1 MNIYK
6 LTNDSTFERIK
17 QYYLIGYE
25 LRPKEERIRQRW
37 EAAHALVMEAKV
49 DIQAARI
56 LSKRFDV
63 TLQQAYV
70 DIGNAKNLF
79 GDVRKSNK
87 DALRYMVTEWAIDLF
102 SKAKDKED
110 YYAAAKALE
119 KIIKANN
126 LDKEDQDL
134 PDPSKIQPPVQLLS
148 INFNFINTP
157 WFKKI
162 DPKAQEGL
170 LELYNKFMAMIE
182 NSPMK
187 DYLNMFQE
195 KTIPLPDPQEDGD

>member
-1 MNIYK
+1 MTSFNVWK
-6 LTNDSTFERIK
+6 LPENTLFERIK
-17 QYYLIGYE
+17 QHYLTGYKIQGE
-25 LRPKEERIRQRW
+25 DEKIRLRW
-37 EAAHALVMEAKV
+37 EAAFAIILDKTTDSE
-49 DIQAARI
+49 AARI
-56 LSKRFDV
+56 HSRQAKISIR
-63 TLQQAYV
+63 QAYI
-70 DIGNAKNLF
+70 DIANAKNLF
-79 GDVRKSNK
+79 GDVRNSKK
-87 DALRYMVTEWAIDLF
+87 EAMRYLVTQWAVELF
-102 SKAKDKED
+102 KKAEKAED

-170 LELYNKFMAMIE
+170 MDLHARFMKMIE
-182 NSPMK
+182 DSPLK
-187 DYLNMFQE
+187 EYLNLLQSP
-195 KTIPLPDPQEDGD
+195 TQIAEDVGD